1 MVKGAL
7 RCGALKGIEPEWQD
21 EDTVVRFENVG
32 LRYGMGSEILRDIS
46 FEIEPQSF

>member
-32 LRYGMGSEILRDIS
+32 LRYGAAPETLTDIS
-46 FEIEPQSF
+46 FSIMP